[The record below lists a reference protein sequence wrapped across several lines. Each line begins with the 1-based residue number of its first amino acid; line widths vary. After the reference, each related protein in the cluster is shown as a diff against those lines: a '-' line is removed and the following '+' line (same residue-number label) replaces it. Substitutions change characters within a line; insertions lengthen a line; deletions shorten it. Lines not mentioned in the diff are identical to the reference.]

1 MKNKIVIHTSFIG
14 SLIFSFIG
22 SILKLN
28 YNSSFANSFL
38 FIGVILTLLFL
49 ILGVIEINKS
59 KKLSNKQKTFWT
71 IGLITFLN
79 IGSIIYY
86 FIGRKKG

>member
-1 MKNKIVIHTSFIG
+1 MKNKKFIHSSFIG
-14 SLIFSFIG
+14 SLLFSIIG

-28 YNSSFANSFL
+28 YHSSFANSFL
-38 FIGVILTLLFL
+38 FIGVILTLIFL

-59 KKLSNKQKTFWT
+59 TRLSKHQKTLWT
-71 IGLITFLN
+71 IGLIAFFN

-86 FIGRKKG
+86 FIGRKRV

>member
-1 MKNKIVIHTSFIG
+1 MKNKVFIHTSFIG
-14 SLIFSFIG
+14 SLIFSITG

-28 YNSSFANSFL
+28 YDSILSNSFL
-38 FIGVILTLLFL
+38 LIGIILTFLFL
-49 ILGVIEINKS
+49 ILGIIEINKS

-71 IGLITFLN
+71 IGLIVFFN

-86 FIGRKKG
+86 FIGRKHV